1 MGYLEELRALLGSQL
16 LITIGVSVV
25 VLRGREV
32 LLEKRHDSRD
42 WGLPGGYKE
51 LGETL
56 EETACRELFEETGLG
71 TRGLR
76 FLSLCSG
83 PEFTY
88 TYPNGDCIEPVT
100 AVYQAL
106 EVEGDLRTSEGENL
120 ELRYFDVLE
129 LPTMHLLS
137 ERLLWRALEV
147 LANWP
152 SQDAAPGQL
161 DSEVGRRISVP
172 GHIDN

>member
-1 MGYLEELRALLGSQL
+1 MDCLEELRALLGSQL
-16 LITIGVSVV
+16 LITVGVSVV

-56 EETACRELFEETGLG
+56 EETARRELLEETGLAA
-71 TRGLR
+71 RGLR

-83 PEFTY
+83 PEFVY
-88 TYPNGDCIEPVT
+88 TYPNGDRIESVT

-106 EVEGDLRTSEGENL
+106 EVEGDL
-120 ELRYFDVLE
+120 
-129 LPTMHLLS
+129 
-137 ERLLWRALEV
+137 
-147 LANWP
+147 
-152 SQDAAPGQL
+152 
-161 DSEVGRRISVP
+161 
-172 GHIDN
+172 